1 MTHSP
6 WHFSYEL
13 FNQSCLQD
21 FSTTQRSIK
30 GDFDSF
36 DSELSQQRKTLY
48 LELGLIKDAQTAL
61 RNTCNMLEKKYI
73 AESSTLDNRF
83 LDLDS
88 ALRSLKAIVK
98 AENEGGVE
106 GRANS
111 EFSKE
116 VITALVT
123 EVILADTVE
132 RRNREAVEAAQAISS
147 KQSGEAAALG
157 ELSEIRITAQ
167 LQGLKKEFAAEIAQ
181 MSSRLLQ
188 QEAELLEVGRRNATE
203 AESWRVVMDNRVLE
217 LHAQATVQAASH
229 MEIVQQLQADIDK
242 KTCDLASAME
252 AMKTSNEKHLL
263 ASTQSVD
270 KVEVNPVAESLS
282 ELQREVKRLT
292 EKVEMMQKVV
302 AEVSTVSIHMGEELT
317 STRSIANNNHDTIS
331 TLSVTV
337 MKLNG
342 VMGVKSAPDESVT
355 LQSKKLVDQIKK
367 LEDRLAVVAAT
378 GLANKQEGD
387 KNIERR
393 ALTISNQ
400 LSKLSIVVDVLQSSF
415 LKAEQSYSSAMSK
428 STSSIERYR
437 CIAITLNHYELTART
452 LDSYEVSY

>member
-1 MTHSP
+1 M
-6 WHFSYEL
+6 
-13 FNQSCLQD
+13 
-21 FSTTQRSIK
+21 K

-83 LDLDS
+83 MDLDV

-106 GRANS
+106 RRANS

-147 KQSGEAAALG
+147 KQSCEAAALG

-167 LQGLKKEFAAEIAQ
+167 LQSLKSEFAAEIAQ

-188 QEAELLEVGRRNATE
+188 KEAELLEVGKRNATE
-203 AESWRVVMDNRVLE
+203 AESWRVVMDNRILE
-217 LHAQATVQAASH
+217 LHAQAAVQAASH
-229 MEIVQQLQADIDK
+229 MGVVQQLQAAIDR
-242 KTCDLASAME
+242 KTSDLVSAME
-252 AMKTSNEKHLL
+252 AMKTSNEKHSV
-263 ASTQSVD
+263 ASAQSVD
-270 KVEVNPVAESLS
+270 KAEVNPVAETLS

-317 STRSIANNNHDTIS
+317 STRSIANDNHDAIS
-331 TLSVTV
+331 KLSLTV
-337 MKLNG
+337 MKLDG
-342 VMGVKSAPDESVT
+342 VMGVKPSPDESVT
-355 LQSKKLVDQIKK
+355 LQSIKLDDQIKK
-367 LEDRLAVVAAT
+367 LEDRVAVVAAT

-400 LSKLSIVVDVLQSSF
+400 LSKLSAVVDVLQSSF

-437 CIAITLNHYELTART
+437 YNY
-452 LDSYEVSY
+452 S